1 MCGALFE
8 NLVIGEFIK
17 QRFNAGQ
24 PAELYFLRDNI
35 GHEVDLLFETPI
47 GMQTVEIKSGMSF
60 DAEDYRAFSWHSLMD
75 RPAPRSTDSTDG
87 TKKPSSPDG
96 FRA

>member
-75 RPAPRSTDSTDG
+75 RPAP
-87 TKKPSSPDG
+87 
-96 FRA
+96 